1 MTLVVVLF
9 ETYFNTTFSP
19 SQDLIEPHYTDNGL
33 NCGGLDYQVSQGG
46 KCGVCGDGFGITEP
60 RPHEDGGK
68 YGKGIIASQFQPG
81 QTISTQSQITAHHKG
96 WLEFKLCPL
105 GNDLMTADELQA
117 CLDANL
123 LEVSTGGTRYML
135 GI

>member
-1 MTLVVVLF
+1 M
-9 ETYFNTTFSP
+9 FNLW
-19 SQDLIEPHYTDNGL
+19 QDLIEPHYTDNGL

-60 RPHEDGGK
+60 RPNEDGGK
-68 YGKGIIASQFQPG
+68 YGKGIIAKQFQPG

-135 GI
+135 GNYISYNFV